1 MIMMIGQSTFARYGC
16 GILFFMI
23 SAVILMPSSAA
34 ITLTPGDSGSSSAIA
49 NGDPVFIRGIATGHP
64 QNGLQVWIIGY
75 NYLKVDT
82 VQVNEDNTYNY
93 ELKSSDTQGL
103 ASGQYYV
110 VVQHPMMNGEFDII
124 YAPTSGGVINRQLGN
139 GTRIFQI
146 TGPGSLQSPDA
157 AYALVRAI
165 SNQDVDDSFSTVLF
179 FVSSPATLIKPIGT
193 KYVGDTFT
201 ITGSTNL
208 AVGDTLMVEIVSSS
222 FKPTQKVQSGE
233 FSGSA
238 GTVQVMPGTNGYN
251 RWSFDVDTSTFK
263 PDEYLV
269 KVSGVTIDV
278 TGSTTF
284 TLLERPPTALETV
297 AIVTTTT
304 TVTAAPTTLPSPL
317 PTTQKSPLLFPLI
330 TCSIA
335 LAAVARVLAK
345 K

>member
-1 MIMMIGQSTFARYGC
+1 MRIGKSTFARYGC
-16 GILFFMI
+16 GLLFFVLC
-23 SAVILMPSSAA
+23 AVILMPSSAA

-75 NYLKVDT
+75 NYLKIDT
-82 VQVNEDNTYNY
+82 VQVNEDNTYSY
-93 ELKSSDTQGL
+93 ELKSSETQGL

-110 VVQHPMMNGEFDII
+110 VVQHPMMNGQFDII
-124 YAPTSGGVINRQLGN
+124 YAPGSGGVINRQLGN

-157 AYALVRAI
+157 AHALVRAI
-165 SNQDVDDSFSTVLF
+165 SSQDVDDSFSTVSF

-193 KYVGDTFT
+193 KYIGDKFT

-208 AVGDTLMVEIVSSS
+208 AVGDALMVEITSSS
-222 FKPTQKVQSGE
+222 FKPTQKAQSGE
-233 FSGSA
+233 FSGST
-238 GTVQVMPGTNGYN
+238 GTVQVMPGTNGFN

-284 TLLERPPTALETV
+284 TLIDRPPTTLETV
-297 AIVTTTT
+297 AIVTTTAP
-304 TVTAAPTTLPSPL
+304 VTAAQSTLPQPSPTTP
-317 PTTQKSPLLFPLI
+317 KSPPLFSLV

-335 LAAVARVLAK
+335 VAAVARVLTK

>member
-1 MIMMIGQSTFARYGC
+1 MIMMTGQSTFARYGY
-16 GILFFMI
+16 GILFFMLI
-23 SAVILMPSSAA
+23 VVLLIPSSAA

-64 QNGLQVWIIGY
+64 QSGLQIWMIGY
-75 NYLKVDT
+75 NYLKIDT

-110 VVQHPMMNGEFDII
+110 VVQHPMMNGQFDII
-124 YAPTSGGVINRQLGN
+124 YAPSSGGIINRQLGN

-165 SNQDVDDSFSTVLF
+165 SNQDVDDSFSTVSF
-179 FVSSPATLIKPIGT
+179 IVSSPATLIKPIGT

-201 ITGSTNL
+201 ISGSTNL

-222 FKPTQKVQSGE
+222 FKPTQKEQSGE

-238 GTVQVMPGTNGYN
+238 GTVQVVPGANGYN
-251 RWSFDVDTSTFK
+251 RWSFDIDSSTFK

-269 KVSGVTIDV
+269 KVSGITVDV
-278 TGSTTF
+278 TGSSTF
-284 TLLERPPTALETV
+284 TLLERPPATSETV

-304 TVTAAPTTLPSPL
+304 TVTEGPTTLPPQL

-335 LAAVARVLAK
+335 LAAVARVVAK

>member
-1 MIMMIGQSTFARYGC
+1 MIMMIGQSMFSRYGC
-16 GILFFMI
+16 GMLFFMFCT
-23 SAVILMPSSAA
+23 VILIPPSAA
-34 ITLTPGDSGSSSAIA
+34 ITLIPGDSGSSSAIA

-64 QNGLQVWIIGY
+64 QSGLQIWIIGY
-75 NYLKVDT
+75 NYLKIDT
-82 VQVNEDNTYNY
+82 VQVNADNTYSY

-103 ASGQYYV
+103 ASGQYLV
-110 VVQHPMMNGEFDII
+110 IIQHPMMNGQFDIV
-124 YAPTSGGVINRQLGN
+124 YDPGTGGVINRQLGG
-139 GTRIFQI
+139 GTTIFQL

-157 AYALVRAI
+157 GNALLRAI
-165 SNQDVDDSFSTVLF
+165 NSQNVDDSFTTVSF

-193 KYVGDTFT
+193 MYVGDTFT

-222 FKPTQKVQSGE
+222 FKPTQKLQSGE

-251 RWSFDVDTSTFK
+251 RWSFDVDSSTFK
-263 PDEYLV
+263 PDEYVV
-269 KVSGVTIDV
+269 KVSGMTSDV

-284 TLLERPPTALETV
+284 ILLERPSTTLKTIP
-297 AIVTTTT
+297 IVTPIV
-304 TVTAAPTTLPSPL
+304 TVTTLPSTLPL
-317 PTTQKSPLLFPLI
+317 PTTTTQKSSLLFSLI

-335 LAAVARVLAK
+335 LAVVRVLAK

>member
-1 MIMMIGQSTFARYGC
+1 MNGHLRFARFGYS
-16 GILFFMI
+16 ILF
-23 SAVILMPSSAA
+23 LMLCAGVLLPASGA
-34 ITLTPGDSGSSSAIA
+34 ITLTPGDSVSSSAIA

-93 ELKSSDTQGL
+93 ELKSSETQNL

-110 VVQHPMMNGEFDII
+110 VVQHPMMNGQFDII
-124 YAPTSGGVINRQLGN
+124 YAPGSGGVINRQLGN

-157 AYALVRAI
+157 AYALVQAI
-165 SNQDVDDSFSTVLF
+165 SNQNVDDSFSTVSF
-179 FVSSPATLIKPIGT
+179 FVSSPEALIRPIGT

-208 AVGDTLMVEIVSSS
+208 DVGDSLMVEITSSS
-222 FKPTQKVQSGE
+222 FKPTQKAQSGE
-233 FSGSA
+233 FSGSS

-251 RWSFDVDTSTFK
+251 RWSFDVDSSTFK

-269 KVSGVTIDV
+269 KVSGVTVDV

-284 TLLERPPTALETV
+284 VLQKRPLTTVETIAV
-297 AIVTTTT
+297 VTTTGT
-304 TVTAAPTTLPSPL
+304 ITSLPTTLPL
-317 PTTQKSPLLFPLI
+317 PVSTTQKSPLLIPLI

-335 LAAVARVLAK
+335 IVAVARALAK

>member
-1 MIMMIGQSTFARYGC
+1 MIMMTGPSAFARYGC
-16 GILFFMI
+16 SVLSFVLCV
-23 SAVILMPSSAA
+23 VILIPSSAA

-49 NGDPVFIRGIATGHP
+49 NGDPVYIRGIATGHP
-64 QNGLQVWIIGY
+64 QSGLQVWIIGY
-75 NYLKVDT
+75 NYLKIDT

-93 ELKSSDTQGL
+93 ELKSSETQNL

-110 VVQHPMMNGEFDII
+110 VVEHPMMNGQFDII
-124 YAPTSGGVINRQLGN
+124 YAPASGGVINRQLGN
-139 GTRIFQI
+139 GTTIFQI

-165 SNQDVDDSFSTVLF
+165 SSQNVDDSFSTVSF

-193 KYVGDTFT
+193 KYVGDSFT

-208 AVGDTLMVEIVSSS
+208 AVGDTLMVEIISSS

-284 TLLERPPTALETV
+284 TLLERPPATLEPIAT
-297 AIVTTTT
+297 ITT
-304 TVTAAPTTLPSPL
+304 TVTVPALPSTLPQTSPT
-317 PTTQKSPLLFPLI
+317 PQKSPPLFSLI

-335 LAAVARVLAK
+335 LAAVARVVAK

>member
-1 MIMMIGQSTFARYGC
+1 MMMNRHRKFARYGYS
-16 GILFFMI
+16 ILFFMLC
-23 SAVILMPSSAA
+23 AAFLLPATAA
-34 ITLTPGDSGSSSAIA
+34 ITLTPGNSGSSSAIA
-49 NGDPVFIRGIATGHP
+49 NGDPVYIRGIATGHP

-75 NYLKVDT
+75 NYMKIDT
-82 VQVNEDNTYNY
+82 AQVNDDNTYSY
-93 ELKSSDTQGL
+93 ELKSSDTSGL

-110 VVQHPMMNGEFDII
+110 VVQHPMMNGQFDII
-124 YAPTSGGVINRQLGN
+124 YAPGSGGVINRQLGN

-165 SNQDVDDSFSTVLF
+165 SNQNVDDSFSTVSF
-179 FVSSPATLIKPIGT
+179 FVSSPEALIRPIGT

-208 AVGDTLMVEIVSSS
+208 AVGDSLMVEITSSS
-222 FKPTQKVQSGE
+222 FKPTQKAQSGE
-233 FSGSA
+233 FSGSS

-251 RWSFDVDTSTFK
+251 RWSFDVDSSTFK

-269 KVSGVTIDV
+269 KVSGVTVDV

-284 TLLERPPTALETV
+284 VLLERPLTTVETIAV
-297 AIVTTTT
+297 ATTTGT
-304 TVTAAPTTLPSPL
+304 ITSLPSTLPLPL
-317 PTTQKSPLLFPLI
+317 PATRKSPLLFPLI

-335 LAAVARVLAK
+335 IVAVARVLVK

>member
-1 MIMMIGQSTFARYGC
+1 
-16 GILFFMI
+16 
-23 SAVILMPSSAA
+23 MPSSAA

-64 QNGLQVWIIGY
+64 QNGLQIWIIGY
-75 NYLKVDT
+75 NYLKIDT
-82 VQVNEDNTYNY
+82 VQVNEDNTYSY
-93 ELKSSDTQGL
+93 ELKSSETQGL

-110 VVQHPMMNGEFDII
+110 VVQHPMMNGQFDII
-124 YAPTSGGVINRQLGN
+124 YAPGSGGVINRQLGN

-165 SNQDVDDSFSTVLF
+165 SSQDVDDSFSTVTS
-179 FVSSPATLIKPIGT
+179 FVSSPETLIRPIGT
-193 KYVGDTFT
+193 KYIGDTFT

-208 AVGDTLMVEIVSSS
+208 AVGDALMVEITSSS
-222 FKPTQKVQSGE
+222 FKPTQKAQSGE

-251 RWSFDVDTSTFK
+251 HWSFDVDASTFK

-269 KVSGVTIDV
+269 KVSGVTLDV

-284 TLLERPPTALETV
+284 TLLERPPATLEPIA
-297 AIVTTTT
+297 AITT
-304 TVTAAPTTLPSPL
+304 TVTVPALQSTLPQAS
-317 PTTQKSPLLFPLI
+317 PTTQKSPPLFSLI

-335 LAAVARVLAK
+335 LAAVARVVAK

>member
-1 MIMMIGQSTFARYGC
+1 MRIGKSTFARYGC
-16 GILFFMI
+16 GLLFF
-23 SAVILMPSSAA
+23 ALCTVILMPSSAA
-34 ITLTPGDSGSSSAIA
+34 ITLTPGDSGSSSAIV

-75 NYLKVDT
+75 NYLKIDT
-82 VQVNEDNTYNY
+82 VQVNEDNTYSY
-93 ELKSSDTQGL
+93 ELKSSETQAL
-103 ASGQYYV
+103 SSGQYYV
-110 VVQHPMMNGEFDII
+110 VVQHPMMNGQFDII
-124 YAPTSGGVINRQLGN
+124 YAPGSGGIINRQLGN

-146 TGPGSLQSPDA
+146 TGPGSLQTPDA

-165 SNQDVDDSFSTVLF
+165 SSQDVDDSFSTVSF

-193 KYVGDTFT
+193 KYIGDKFT

-208 AVGDTLMVEIVSSS
+208 AVNDALMVEITSSS
-222 FKPTQKVQSGE
+222 FKPTQKAQSGE

-238 GTVQVMPGTNGYN
+238 GTVQVLPGTNGYN

-284 TLLERPPTALETV
+284 PLLERPHITLETV
-297 AIVTTTT
+297 AIVTTTAP
-304 TVTAAPTTLPSPL
+304 VTAAQSTLPQPSS
-317 PTTQKSPLLFPLI
+317 TTQKSPPWFSLI
-330 TCSIA
+330 SCSIA
-335 LAAVARVLAK
+335 VVAVARVLTK